1 MRRFGSHT
9 VQSSEGFL
17 DILEEAVKLHFAAK
31 NGGKSSE
38 KTSARPGDGGP
49 FFAPTNDRE
58 GDDAADVEETQDVEL
73 EDTQSE
79 VVSLPPSSRPPS
91 PRSVADTQ
99 SEPVDFDMDEE
110 EEEE

>member
-1 MRRFGSHT
+1 M
-9 VQSSEGFL
+9 
-17 DILEEAVKLHFAAK
+17 EEASKLHFAAK
-31 NGGKSSE
+31 QSGHSSE
-38 KTSARPGDGGP
+38 KIAARPGDGASLSRS
-49 FFAPTNDRE
+49 FAPTNDRE
-58 GDDAADVEETQDVEL
+58 EDEAADAEETQDVEL
-73 EDTQSE
+73 EDAQSE